1 MSESIKIKDAPL
13 VSVVTDNV
21 KMPCSDGSGLPKAVS
36 VSQIA
41 EHISDGEIVN
51 ISLNTSYASDTAIIG
66 ASVKVVNASNGASI
80 YSGTW
85 QGDDISVKIH
95 GAGVSYYIEV
105 GDVDGY
111 LTPPRK
117 QYTSAIC
124 NSHTAIFTY
133 QYATGDVIV
142 IDQNITDP
150 ATMINGDVNGQ
161 TIQWIR
167 KNSHRYLGK
176 YLGDGKMS
184 VCQLSDADSNL
195 YFDGSASDLTGNE
208 GDVYMKLPEFYTK
221 TVEIAPDVWQ
231 IEFNRYQVN
240 PTYKKWGGNVLIG
253 VYEAFAENSSLYSRS
268 GVASSASIT
277 FNNFKSY
284 AANRGNGYSLIKWRE
299 HCIMAFLFYAQY
311 GHTNPQNKIGNG
323 TESYQKET
331 GQTDALGMSDTVY
344 GGNGNSGSIN
354 FWGLE
359 NWWGNKLE
367 FMEGLT
373 TATNDDGVI
382 VARVEGED
390 GINRDY
396 VPPIYDTSSYPR
408 KMAIGENLDLI
419 MTEINGT
426 ASTGYCDVNYIAN
439 TAGRVARRSYG
450 SSSTDGGV
458 AYVVVVDTASI
469 ASVNRG
475 ARLAFK
481 GEITE
486 AKSVAAFKAL
496 SIIN

>member
-13 VSVVTDNV
+13 VSEAGDDV

-51 ISLNTSYASDTAIIG
+51 IVLNTSYVSDAAIIG

-105 GDVDGY
+105 GEVDGY
-111 LTPPRK
+111 LTPRRK

-150 ATMINGDVNGQ
+150 ATMISGDVNGP

-176 YLGDGKMS
+176 YLGNGKMS
-184 VCQLSDADSNL
+184 VCQLSDANSNL
-195 YFDGSASDLTGNE
+195 YFDGTASDLTGSE
-208 GDVYMKLPEFYTK
+208 GDVFMKLPEFYTK

-253 VYEAFAENSSLYSRS
+253 VYEAFVTGTSAYSRS
-268 GVASSASIT
+268 GVASSGSINFT
-277 FNNFKSY
+277 NFKQY
-284 AANRGNGYSLIKWRE
+284 AANRGSGYSLIKWSE

-311 GHTNPQNKIGNG
+311 GNTNSQGKIGSG
-323 TESYQKET
+323 TNSYEKET
-331 GQTDALGMSDTVY
+331 GQTDVLGMSDTVK
-344 GGNGNSGSIN
+344 GGNGSSGSIN

-359 NWWGNKLE
+359 NWWGNKYE

-373 TATNDDGVI
+373 SVTNEDGI
-382 VARVEGED
+382 VVMRVEGED

-396 VPPIYDTSSYPR
+396 VPLNEVSSYPT
-408 KMAIGENLDLI
+408 KMAIGDNLDLI
-419 MTEINGT
+419 MTAINGSS
-426 ASTGYCDVNYIAN
+426 STGYCDV
-439 TAGRVARRSYG
+439 TRFSKVAGRFARRSCDSNYVE
-450 SSSTDGGV
+450 GGV
-458 AYVVVVDTASI
+458 ATVNVSVDALAKAAWDGS
-469 ASVNRG
+469 
-475 ARLAFK
+475 RLAFK

-486 AKSVAAFKAL
+486 AKSVSAFKEL